1 VSTLVPHQKPVAGYR
16 PRATQRYLP
25 PSPPAWRPRAS
36 FDGRPPLGQFIVLSI
51 LLHMLAILI
60 FGAPRGGS
68 REGHALFGSLD
79 VVIADSWREPRAR
92 PGPGRDLAEP
102 RATPLPPLV
111 APRAAPEV
119 ASRAAP
125 GITPA
130 PAAPPKLAPA
140 PEAVAPPAETAPEV
154 LSPVAVPPLLDRI
167 AVPDRPHEIPRFEV
181 PPPAAARMEVVPPI
195 PTTTLAPITAPRVER
210 QLAEPPKIEAPA
222 PPPVLPRIEAP
233 PIDRVQVPR
242 VERQLAEP
250 PKIDAPA
257 PPPVLP
263 RIEAPPIDRVQVPRV
278 ERQLAEPPKIEA
290 PAPPPVLPRIEAP
303 PIDRVQA
310 PRVERQLV
318 QPPKLEAPALEAPKV
333 EAPKVEAPK
342 VQAPEVEAPKAE
354 APRAAPPAAEP
365 SSPRAPSSEAARP
378 LPGPREAPIESR
390 PPESSPFRRP
400 PASEGQDYD
409 PTAAAPA
416 LDADAMRRRAGEL
429 ARQGTGNRALLAIP
443 MPPVEKPKTTLES
456 AIEKA
461 RKPDC
466 RTAYQGLGL
475 LAAVPLIANEFGEGT
490 CRW

>member
-1 VSTLVPHQKPVAGYR
+1 MVSRWSHALVLEGGCADWFIRAPFGRRRARLGLAAVRGAECPHRSTACLRVSTLVPHQKPVAGYR

-167 AVPDRPHEIPRFEV
+167 AVPDRPREIPRFEV
-181 PPPAAARMEVVPPI
+181 PPPATARMEVVPPI
-195 PTTTLAPITAPRVER
+195 PTTTLAPITA
-210 QLAEPPKIEAPA
+210 
-222 PPPVLPRIEAP
+222 
-233 PIDRVQVPR
+233 
-242 VERQLAEP
+242 
-250 PKIDAPA
+250 
-257 PPPVLP
+257 
-263 RIEAPPIDRVQVPRV
+263 PRV

>member
-1 VSTLVPHQKPVAGYR
+1 VSTLVPHQKAVAGYR

-25 PSPPAWRPRAS
+25 PSPPAWQPRAS

-102 RATPLPPLV
+102 RGTPLPPLV
-111 APRAAPEV
+111 APRAAPEI
-119 ASRAAP
+119 APRAAP
-125 GITPA
+125 GIPPA
-130 PAAPPKLAPA
+130 PAAPPKLLPA
-140 PEAVAPPAETAPEV
+140 PEAAAPPAETAPEA

-167 AVPDRPHEIPRFEV
+167 AVPDRPREIPRFEV
-181 PPPAAARMEVVPPI
+181 PPPAPARIEVVPPI
-195 PTTTLAPITAPRVER
+195 PTTTLPPITAPRVER
-210 QLAEPPKIEAPA
+210 QLAEPPKIE
-222 PPPVLPRIEAP
+222 
-233 PIDRVQVPR
+233 
-242 VERQLAEP
+242 
-250 PKIDAPA
+250 APA

-342 VQAPEVEAPKAE
+342 VEAPKVEAPKVEAPKVE

-365 SSPRAPSSEAARP
+365 STPRAPSSEAARP
-378 LPGPREAPIESR
+378 LPIPREAPIESR

-400 PASEGQDYD
+400 PAGESQDYD

>member
-1 VSTLVPHQKPVAGYR
+1 MSTLVPHQKPVAGYR

-92 PGPGRDLAEP
+92 PSPGRDLDEP
-102 RATPLPPLV
+102 RAMPLPPLL

-167 AVPDRPHEIPRFEV
+167 AVPDRPREIPRFEV
-181 PPPAAARMEVVPPI
+181 PPPAPARMEVVPPI
-195 PTTTLAPITAPRVER
+195 PTTTLAPITA
-210 QLAEPPKIEAPA
+210 
-222 PPPVLPRIEAP
+222 
-233 PIDRVQVPR
+233 
-242 VERQLAEP
+242 
-250 PKIDAPA
+250 
-257 PPPVLP
+257 
-263 RIEAPPIDRVQVPRV
+263 PRV

>member
-1 VSTLVPHQKPVAGYR
+1 VSTLVPHQKAVAGYR

-25 PSPPAWRPRAS
+25 PSPPAWQPRAS

-102 RATPLPPLV
+102 RGTPLPPLV
-111 APRAAPEV
+111 APRAAPEI
-119 ASRAAP
+119 APRAAP
-125 GITPA
+125 GIPPA
-130 PAAPPKLAPA
+130 PAAPPKLLPA
-140 PEAVAPPAETAPEV
+140 PEAAAPPAETAPEA

-167 AVPDRPHEIPRFEV
+167 AVPDRPREIPRFEV
-181 PPPAAARMEVVPPI
+181 PPPAPARIEVVPPI
-195 PTTTLAPITAPRVER
+195 PTTTLPPITA
-210 QLAEPPKIEAPA
+210 
-222 PPPVLPRIEAP
+222 
-233 PIDRVQVPR
+233 
-242 VERQLAEP
+242 
-250 PKIDAPA
+250 
-257 PPPVLP
+257 
-263 RIEAPPIDRVQVPRV
+263 PRV

-342 VQAPEVEAPKAE
+342 VEAPKVE

-365 SSPRAPSSEAARP
+365 STPRAPSSEAARP
-378 LPGPREAPIESR
+378 LPIPREAPIESR

-400 PASEGQDYD
+400 PAGESQDYD

>member
-1 VSTLVPHQKPVAGYR
+1 MSTLVPHQKPVAGYR

-167 AVPDRPHEIPRFEV
+167 AVPDRPREIPRFEV
-181 PPPAAARMEVVPPI
+181 PPPATARMEVVPPI
-195 PTTTLAPITAPRVER
+195 PTTTLAPITA
-210 QLAEPPKIEAPA
+210 
-222 PPPVLPRIEAP
+222 
-233 PIDRVQVPR
+233 
-242 VERQLAEP
+242 
-250 PKIDAPA
+250 
-257 PPPVLP
+257 
-263 RIEAPPIDRVQVPRV
+263 PRV

>member
-1 VSTLVPHQKPVAGYR
+1 LRVSTLVPHQKPVAGYR

-167 AVPDRPHEIPRFEV
+167 AVPDRPREIPRFEV
-181 PPPAAARMEVVPPI
+181 PPPATARMEVVPPI
-195 PTTTLAPITAPRVER
+195 PTTTLAPITA
-210 QLAEPPKIEAPA
+210 
-222 PPPVLPRIEAP
+222 
-233 PIDRVQVPR
+233 
-242 VERQLAEP
+242 
-250 PKIDAPA
+250 
-257 PPPVLP
+257 
-263 RIEAPPIDRVQVPRV
+263 PRV